1 MGKVAPRLNEDL
13 AHLQM
18 PLPGCIKKRSL
29 LCDLIDVVGV
39 HCIMHI
45 CTFFFDE
52 FMYDVESIFL
62 GGVVEGS
69 LPVDILIVE
78 VESLLEQQIQ
88 ALLLALPAD
97 IEEDGL
103 LVIILEMCIRAM
115 LNKQL
120 HELVRLLV
128 IYEYGGEVERRLAGL
143 RLQPVDDDR
152 VVLSQE
158 AVDDIHCAE

>member
-1 MGKVAPRLNEDL
+1 MGEVAARLNEDL

-18 PLPGCIKKRSL
+18 PLPSRVEKRGL
-29 LCDLIDVVGV
+29 LCDLVDVIGV
-39 HCIMHI
+39 HCIVI
-45 CTFFFDE
+45 ILTFFFDE
-52 FMYDVESIFL
+52 FMYNVESIFL
-62 GGVVEGS
+62 SGVVEGS
-69 LPVDILIVE
+69 LSVDILIVE
-78 VESLLEQQIQ
+78 VESLIEQQIQ

-103 LVIILEMCIRAM
+103 LVIILEVGICAM
-115 LNKQL
+115 LNQQL
-120 HELVRLLV
+120 HEFVGLLV
-128 IYEYGGEVERRLAGL
+128 IDEYGSEVEGRLPGL

>member
-1 MGKVAPRLNEDL
+1 MGEVAPRLNEDL

-18 PLPGCIKKRSL
+18 PLPRRIKKRSL
-29 LCDLIDVVGV
+29 LCDLVDVVGV
-39 HCIMHI
+39 HCIVLI
-45 CTFFFDE
+45 FTFFFDE

-69 LPVDILIVE
+69 LPVDILIIE
-78 VESLLEQQIQ
+78 VESLLEQEIQ

-103 LVIILEMCIRAM
+103 LVIILEVCIRAM

-120 HELVRLLV
+120 HEFVRLLV
-128 IYEYGGEVERRLAGL
+128 IYEYGSEVERRLAGL